1 MTIRPLFSNFKV
13 PEHQL
18 RSPNYP
24 SVHSPVL
31 GKIVFTGGFME
42 PHGHAWKSPTKAI
55 MSDGKLQNLPASD
68 RNLGIDYVY
77 LTNDKQIRCWYPG
90 RVTKVSWEGGYG
102 NRCRIAYDIKFKLNG
117 VEYPVFGA
125 YAHAKS
131 FNVTQGQRVNQGDI
145 IGIEGGTGGRYP
157 SHVDY
162 RQWIMVNGQVIDI
175 SPNILE
181 SQLNSQ
187 AIQDDGRVKVLSNFA
202 QYDLNAPVS
211 LQGEASAGIYAV
223 HIHSPMAGNDY
234 SLGKVIVK
242 NGKWQFSYQFNTK
255 GERTLIIDGID
266 AADKIISSTAIKF
279 TLTPNWNNDVGGIRI
294 LQPTQGQVLDLE
306 LAVDFQGII
315 TDNRIKTVKLLSPF
329 ADKRYILGKDAQAL
343 TITNGRWQHLYK
355 FNTGGERT
363 IVAEGLD
370 AQGQVI
376 DRAAVQI
383 TISSS
388 QPSPPNLKPVVG
400 IENTTAEF
408 RQKVVQ
414 IANELQIDPSYLMA
428 AMSFETGGTFSPSIR
443 NAAGSGAT
451 GLIQFMPST
460 ARGLGTST
468 DALARMTAIQQLDYV
483 RKYFWPQRG
492 RLKSLE
498 DVYMAILYPA
508 AIGKGA
514 NHVLFRRGSVTY
526 QQNRG
531 LDWNGKGHITVGDAT
546 KLVSSRF
553 KA

>member
-1 MTIRPLFSNFKV
+1 MTIRPLFPNFKV

-24 SVHSPVL
+24 SVHSPIL

-90 RVTKVSWEGGYG
+90 QVTKVSWEGGYG
-102 NRCRIAYDIKFKLNG
+102 NRCRIAYDIKFNLNG
-117 VEYPVFGA
+117 TEYPVFGA

-181 SQLNSQ
+181 AQLNSQ
-187 AIQDDGRVKVLSNFA
+187 SIQDDGRVKVLGSLA

-211 LQGEASAGIYAV
+211 LQGEASTGIYAV
-223 HIHSPMAGNDY
+223 HIHSPIAGNDY

-266 AADKIISSTAIKF
+266 AADKIISSTVMKF
-279 TLTPNWNNDVGGIRI
+279 TLTPNWNYDVGELRI

-306 LAVDFQGII
+306 LAVDFQGTVIG
-315 TDNRIKTVKLLSPF
+315 NRIKTVKLLSPF
-329 ADKRYILGKDAQAL
+329 ADKRHILGKDAQAL
-343 TITNGRWQHLYK
+343 TITNGHWQHLYK

-376 DRAAVQI
+376 DRAAIKI
-383 TISSS
+383 TIRSS
-388 QPSPPNLKPVVG
+388 QASPTNLKPVVG
-400 IENTTAEF
+400 IENTTSEF

-414 IANELQIDPSYLMA
+414 IANELQVDPSYLMA

-468 DALARMTAIQQLDYV
+468 DALSKMTAIQQLDYV

-492 RLKSLE
+492 RLKTLE

-514 NHVLFRRGSVTY
+514 KHVLFRRGSVTY